1 MKDSITYLDS
11 SSIVKRYVEEPGTRI
26 VRDVYL
32 KAYSGELTVAFSSW
46 NIGEVIGAFDK
57 SSVRG
62 VLSHESHLNAKNR
75 FLIETRR
82 LTRLGVLWLIPVRLK
97 LLTKSWDLIER
108 YHIYQADALQI
119 VSAKTVNATQFFT
132 SDKRVCEIA
141 GREGLN
147 SVLIM

>member
-57 SSVRG
+57 SNVRG

-75 FLIETRR
+75 FLLETRR

-108 YHIYQADALQI
+108 HHIYQADALQI

-132 SDKRVCEIA
+132 SDKRV
-141 GREGLN
+141 
-147 SVLIM
+147 